1 MKGRFFLGKYLI
13 WVILV
18 LGQLHGYN
26 GCVEKERK
34 ALLELEKYII
44 SITIEEYSDY
54 ALPTWTYNTKSD
66 CCRWEGV
73 KCNRTSKRVTEIA
86 FGTLSLKENSLLN
99 LSLLHPF
106 EDIRSLNLSR
116 NDYYYNQ
123 FSGLFDDVEG
133 YKTLRK
139 LRKLEIMDL
148 SRNRFNNSIF
158 PFLNSAISLKTLFLG
173 DNNFYGGPLPAKELK
188 DLTNLELLD
197 LSGNRFNGSI
207 PVQELSALSKLKSL
221 DLSRNEFSE
230 LSKLQGYKSVRR
242 LRNLKILDLSEN
254 NFDNNIFSFLSA
266 LTSLTTLFLRS
277 NYIGGPFPVKEFKD
291 LTNLE
296 LLDLSKNKLNG
307 SIPMQELSALK
318 KLEALDLSDN
328 KFSGSIEL
336 QGICEMKNMQ
346 DLDLSGNKL
355 VGQFPLCLTRLTG
368 LQVLDLSS
376 NQLNGNVPSALGKLE
391 SLKYLSLSDNNFE
404 GSFPL
409 DSLANLSELRLFKL
423 SSRSNSFKVES
434 GSSWRPKFQLSHI
447 SLPSCNLVKVPH
459 FLLYQKDLSHIDLS
473 DNTIS
478 GSFPTW
484 LLANNTKLEV
494 LLLQNNS
501 FTSFQLPNS
510 AHKLLF
516 MDVSLNEFNHLFP
529 ENIGWVLPHLVYMK
543 LANNGFQGNLPSSL
557 GNIKSIE
564 FLDLSHN
571 NFHGELPR
579 SFVMN
584 GYFLKYLK
592 LSHNKLSGE
601 VFPEFVNF
609 TVLWELSMDNNMF
622 TGKIGEGLRNT
633 KYLQLLDIS
642 NNNLTGVI
650 PSWIGEFP
658 SLVALQVSNN
668 SLEGEIPISLFY
680 LPYLLLMDLSANIL
694 SGDISPR
701 VKSNDLTFLF
711 LQDNHL
717 SGEIPYTLVEN
728 LYVLDLRNN
737 RLSGNIPQFTSTQN
751 IHTLLLRGN
760 NLTGSISRQLCGLRN
775 IQLLDLAN
783 NRLNGSIPSCLKNT
797 SFGFGKKYTL
807 YDDDY
812 SNLFIGGGTSFI
824 GFSPQKDF
832 GVNEFQDTIYFRS
845 RILLHPFQMSYS
857 SAIGMKI
864 EFAVKHRYDAYVGK
878 NLNLLF
884 GLDIS
889 ENELSGNIPSELGS
903 LLELQVLN
911 VSHNNLSGLIPES
924 FSGLKNVESLD
935 LSFNKLQGLI
945 PQGLT
950 KLSGLAVFNVSFNHL
965 SGVIP
970 QGSQFN
976 TFDTLSFVGNPLL
989 CGKPTNRSCG
999 GSTFQEPDNGVKDDD
1014 ESQIDMVSFYWS
1026 FLAPYVT
1033 ILLGIFSS
1041 LSFDSPWR
1049 RFWFYVVDV
1058 FIHKVRNLLC

>member
-230 LSKLQGYKSVRR
+230 LSKLQGKFVKCLSIAFIQNKRFCLHFAGYKSVRR

-277 NYIGGPFPVKEFKD
+277 SYICGPFPVKEFKD

-307 SIPMQELSALK
+307 FIPM
-318 KLEALDLSDN
+318 
-328 KFSGSIEL
+328 

-478 GSFPTW
+478 GTFPTW

-543 LANNGFQGNLPSSL
+543 LSNNGFQGNLPSSL

-622 TGKIGEGLRNT
+622 QTT
-633 KYLQLLDIS
+633 
-642 NNNLTGVI
+642 
-650 PSWIGEFP
+650 
-658 SLVALQVSNN
+658 
-668 SLEGEIPISLFY
+668 LFY

-717 SGEIPYTLVEN
+717 SGQIPYTLVEN

-783 NRLNGSIPSCLKNT
+783 NRLNGSIPSCLKKT

-1026 FLAPYVT
+1026 FLAAYVT